1 MRWREVIT
9 LIAEAS
15 GGIDELGYP
24 VQTKLSE
31 RIIYGDVRTVGRTEF
46 YQAYQAGLDAAM
58 IAIIRTIDYQGER
71 LAEFAGVRYAILRA
85 YQRDSE
91 FTELTLSDAKK
102 ISRQ

>member
-1 MRWREVIT
+1 MRWREVIK
-9 LIAEAS
+9 LIAEVS
-15 GGIDELGYP
+15 GGTDELGYP
-24 VQTKLSE
+24 FQTKLSE
-31 RIIYGDVRTVGRTEF
+31 RTIYGDVRTVGRTEF

-58 IAIIRTIDYQGER
+58 IVIVRTVDYQGER
-71 LAEFAGVRYAILRA
+71 MAEVDGVRYTILRA